1 MRPGGGAAPYKYTC
15 TLSVP
20 HIPVSIIETQHMD
33 LVTLH
38 IRFGY
43 DRTSPLDVSLNFI
56 PSQALSNV
64 VLLLLSVHT
73 LPTNRHPSADY

>member
-1 MRPGGGAAPYKYTC
+1 
-15 TLSVP
+15 
-20 HIPVSIIETQHMD
+20 MD